1 MKSNVKLKT
10 YSIIFF
16 LLTTFSAFA
25 DDNPEEVPEDL
36 DGPTAPIGDHI
47 WIIALI
53 GIVYIFSKYKLKAQR
68 QIDKIQ
74 KNKC

>member
-1 MKSNVKLKT
+1 MKSTITLKT
-10 YSIIFF
+10 YSLIFF

-47 WIIALI
+47 WIIALV
-53 GIVYIFSKYKLKAQR
+53 GIAYIFSKYKSKAQ
-68 QIDKIQ
+68 KA
-74 KNKC
+74 N

>member
-1 MKSNVKLKT
+1 MKSDVTLKI
-10 YSIIFF
+10 YSLIFF
-16 LLTTFSAFA
+16 FLTTFSAFA

-53 GIVYIFSKYKLKAQR
+53 GIIYIFWRYRL
-68 QIDKIQ
+68 KIQ
-74 KNKC
+74 RTD